1 MNSSYLSSYIN
12 TLKELISNNSNL
24 ELIKKLTL
32 ILKKL
37 KKKNKVII
45 FGNGGSS
52 AIASH
57 FITDMSKNT
66 NVKCIGLTDIS
77 LITCLT
83 NDYGYENLNKKYIEY
98 YGTQGDVLIAI
109 SSSGESKN
117 IINACRKAKK
127 LKFKKIITLT
137 GFKKNNTLSKMGNI
151 NFWVN
156 SKNYNLVENTHQIYL
171 LSCIDMLKK
180 KKF

>member
-1 MNSSYLSSYIN
+1 MNSLYLSNYFSE
-12 TLKELISNNSNL
+12 LKNLISSNDNL
-24 ELIKKLTL
+24 KLISKTVLK
-32 ILKKL
+32 LKKI

-45 FGNGGSS
+45 FGNGGSA

-57 FITDMSKNT
+57 FTIDMLKNT
-66 NVKCIGLTDIS
+66 NIQCITLGDSS

-83 NDYGYENLNKKYIEY
+83 NDYGYENLNQKFIEY
-98 YGTQGDVLIAI
+98 YGNSGDILIAI

-117 IINACRKAKK
+117 IINACKKAKK
-127 LKFKKIITLT
+127 LKFSNIITLS
-137 GFKKNNTLSKMGNI
+137 GFKKKNNLSKMGNI

-171 LSCIDMLKK
+171 LSMIDLLTK

>member
-1 MNSSYLSSYIN
+1 MNSSYLNNYLN
-12 TLKELISNNSNL
+12 ELKNLISNNLNL
-24 ELIKKLTL
+24 KLVQKVIL

-37 KKKNKVII
+37 KKKNKII
-45 FGNGGSS
+45 VFGNGGSA
-52 AIASH
+52 AIANH
-57 FITDMSKNT
+57 FMTDVSKNT
-66 NVKCIGLTDIS
+66 KIRCISLSDIS
-77 LITCLT
+77 LITCLV
-83 NDYGYENLNKKYIEY
+83 NDYGYEHLNQKYIEY
-98 YGTQGDVLIAI
+98 YGNAGDVLIAI

-117 IINACRKAKK
+117 IINACKKAKK
-127 LKFKKIITLT
+127 LKFKSIITLT

-171 LSCIDMLKK
+171 LSTIDLLTK